1 MGLFYVILYVTIHL
15 YLLIIGVN
23 LVHNIP
29 IFLILLQLLLG
40 PLSQEA
46 EVNEQPFVLREE
58 IPILMYH
65 EVGTPSGPWKEL
77 YVEPENFVQQLDWL
91 QENGYSTVGLADVYD
106 HWYRQKP
113 LPEKP
118 VVLTFDDGYR
128 NMYDIVFPLLLARD
142 MQATFFLYPSKFN
155 TPTGL
160 TTEMVA
166 EMAAKGM
173 EIGSHT
179 YSHSDLT
186 KISSAQMKK
195 ELEDSKRV
203 LEEITGRPINFLC
216 YPSGRFDQKVIEK
229 SKEGGYLAAVTTQ
242 MGKASPTQDPYQW
255 KRVRI
260 NYSTTLAGFSKRI
273 AD

>member
-1 MGLFYVILYVTIHL
+1 M
-15 YLLIIGVN
+15 
-23 LVHNIP
+23 
-29 IFLILLQLLLG
+29 
-40 PLSQEA
+40 
-46 EVNEQPFVLREE
+46 
-58 IPILMYH
+58 
-65 EVGTPSGPWKEL
+65 
-77 YVEPENFVQQLDWL
+77 EPENFVQQLTGSRKTVIPQLDWL
-91 QENGYSTVGLADVYD
+91 
-106 HWYRQKP
+106 
-113 LPEKP
+113 
-118 VVLTFDDGYR
+118 TFRITGIDKNLYLKTGGPYLDDGYR
-128 NMYDIVFPLLLARD
+128 NMYDIVFPYSWLGICK
-142 MQATFFLYPSKFN
+142 QPFLIPSKFN

-203 LEEITGRPINFLC
+203 LEEITGQPINFLC

-260 NYSTTLAGFSKRI
+260 NYSTTLAGFSKII